1 MSLHLELFFFFGN
14 SIHTTN
20 CPYWSLLQD
29 SKRISHCVGRM
40 PFVRDI
46 TSLKDMNEARQG
58 GWELMGEQLVKEKK
72 LGLEILPLNSCQA
85 CFSIKSSKHDIFINL
100 L

>member
-1 MSLHLELFFFFGN
+1 MQQIDLIGHYFKIVRG
-14 SIHTTN
+14 
-20 CPYWSLLQD
+20 
-29 SKRISHCVGRM
+29 HCLGRT

-46 TSLKDMNEARQG
+46 TSLKDMNEAGQG

-72 LGLEILPLNSCQA
+72 LGLEILPL
-85 CFSIKSSKHDIFINL
+85 SIKSSKHDIFVNL